1 MRGVAVA
8 RQHPA
13 RCGRD
18 IRARLAKAGVGVPE
32 TADAVHRHCGVS
44 RLRAYRLA
52 YGWTQQELVRRIR
65 EHETE
70 AGRSDPPLGH
80 QRISRWERGE
90 RPSPRYLDALCAV
103 LRTRPDRLGF
113 GLDGSAHD
121 IVPAPAGSF
130 WADSIVPA
138 QVRYGHAAGPDAPP
152 PAVGATGPEAPWSA
166 VPLSDPAGSAA
177 AVLARA
183 GELRDTL
190 DRSLWVEV
198 PAEQVDRLDEM
209 VRDQGFRYRV
219 EPVIGM
225 IGDLSVDLAEV
236 GRLVGRRQPLYQQ
249 RRLRGVAAKLA
260 GITAL
265 SFSDL
270 GHRAEMRGWFETA
283 YRNASEHGA
292 AELLAWVVAKRAKSE
307 LENGA
312 SAQLVLTIAARAEA
326 LAGRTPSAGKLIA
339 VTMQARALGV
349 QKKLPD
355 VLRRA
360 RQALDL
366 FDRLDPEATSSSVLA
381 MSEQQLHLY
390 LADALLAAGDWRRS
404 LPHFDR
410 AVRLFP
416 PGEPRDPVLTR
427 INQAGALILGAQ
439 VDTGCEQIIRELTGI
454 ADHWRSPLV
463 LRWAVDG
470 LRRVPERYRGQ
481 SAVRELRD
489 LIATLTPIG
498 SMGPMGPGAAIEL

>member
-1 MRGVAVA
+1 M
-8 RQHPA
+8 
-13 RCGRD
+13 
-18 IRARLAKAGVGVPE
+18 
-32 TADAVHRHCGVS
+32 S

-52 YGWTQQELVRRIR
+52 YGWTQEELVRRIR
-65 EHETE
+65 QYETE
-70 AGRSDPPLGH
+70 AGRGDPPLGH

-113 GLDGSAHD
+113 GLDGSAQD
-121 IVPAPAGSF
+121 VAPVLAETG
-130 WADSIVPA
+130 WTDSIVPV
-138 QVRYGHAAGPDAPP
+138 QVRSGHPAGPTAPP
-152 PAVGATGPEAPWSA
+152 P
-166 VPLSDPAGSAA
+166 AA

-183 GELRDTL
+183 GELRDVL

-198 PAEQVDRLDEM
+198 PAEQVDRLDEV
-209 VRDQGFRYRV
+209 VRDQGFRYRTQ
-219 EPVIGM
+219 PVIGM

-236 GRLVGRRQPLYQQ
+236 GRLLGRRQPLYQQ
-249 RRLRGVAAKLA
+249 RRLRGVAAKVA

-270 GHRAEMRGWFETA
+270 GHRVEMRGWFETA

-292 AELLAWVVAKRAKSE
+292 AELLAWVVAKRAKAE

-326 LAGRTPSAGKLIA
+326 LAGRSPSAGKLIA

-349 QKKLPD
+349 QKKLPE

-366 FDRLDPEATSSSVLA
+366 FDRLDPESTSSSVLA

-390 LADALLAAGDWRRS
+390 IADALLAAGDWRRS

-427 INQAGALILGAQ
+427 INQAGALILGQQ

-454 ADHWRSPLV
+454 AEHWRSPLV
-463 LRWAVDG
+463 LRWAADG
-470 LRRVPERYRGQ
+470 LRRVPERHRGQ

-489 LIATLTPIG
+489 LIATLTSIG
-498 SMGPMGPGAAIEL
+498 SAGSVATIGW